1 MSEANIVIKLYI
13 EVYHHDDWTEKT
25 ENSEMKIYGINHL
38 IDPINKYNIE
48 VLLFYGKNQGKFL
61 KNIKYHRNIL
71 DMIEYNEIKRN
82 IYKVVLKGNY
92 EDSIRKSLFESKAIT
107 LSTIIEDG
115 IEKYNLLF
123 LSNSGMEKLR
133 KSLEDKPNVTVLK
146 FKLLDLTIMNSLQLL
161 TPLEYEIMV
170 RALSKGFFENPRKIS
185 LEELSED
192 FGISKATLN
201 FHIRKALKKILY
213 LFLYQY
219 G

>member
-1 MSEANIVIKLYI
+1 VIKVYI
-13 EVYHHDDWTEKT
+13 EVYHHGDWTEKT
-25 ENSEMKIYGINHL
+25 ENSEMKIYSINHL
-38 IDPINKYNIE
+38 IDPINKYNVE

-71 DMIEYNEIKRN
+71 DIIEYNEIKRN
-82 IYKVVLKGNY
+82 IYRVVLKGKY
-92 EDSIRKSLFESKAIT
+92 EGSIRKSLFESKAIT

-123 LSNSGMEKLR
+123 LSNSDMEKLR
-133 KSLEDKPNVTVLK
+133 KFLEDKPNVTVLK
-146 FKLLDLTIMNSLQLL
+146 FKLVDLNVMNSLQLL

-170 RALSKGFFENPRKIS
+170 RALNKGFFENPRKIS

-201 FHIRKALKKILY
+201 FHIRNALKKILY

>member
-1 MSEANIVIKLYI
+1 MIKVYI
-13 EVYHHDDWTEKT
+13 EVYHHGDWTEKT
-25 ENSEMKIYGINHL
+25 ENSEMKIYSINHL
-38 IDPINKYNIE
+38 IDPINKYNVE
-48 VLLFYGKNQGKFL
+48 VLLFYGKNQDKFL

-71 DMIEYNEIKRN
+71 DIIEYSEIKRN
-82 IYKVVLKGNY
+82 IYKVILKGKY
-92 EDSIRKSLFESKAIT
+92 EGSIRKSLFESKAIT

-123 LSNSGMEKLR
+123 LSNSDMEKLR
-133 KSLEDKPNVTVLK
+133 KFLEDKPNVTVLK
-146 FKLLDLTIMNSLQLL
+146 FKLVDLNVMNSLQLL

-170 RALSKGFFENPRKIS
+170 RALNKGFFENPRKIS

-201 FHIRKALKKILY
+201 FHIRNAMKKILY

>member
-1 MSEANIVIKLYI
+1 MIKVYI
-13 EVYHHDDWTEKT
+13 EVYHHGDWTEKT
-25 ENSEMKIYGINHL
+25 ENSEIKIYGINHL
-38 IDPINKYNIE
+38 IDPINKYNVE

-71 DMIEYNEIKRN
+71 DIIEYNEIKRN
-82 IYKVVLKGNY
+82 IYRVVLKGKY
-92 EDSIRKSLFESKAIT
+92 EGSIRKSLFESKAIT

-123 LSNSGMEKLR
+123 LSNSDMEKLR
-133 KSLEDKPNVTVLK
+133 KFLEDKPNVTVLK
-146 FKLLDLTIMNSLQLL
+146 FKLVDLNVMNTLQLL
-161 TPLEYEIMV
+161 TPLEYEIIV
-170 RALSKGFFENPRKIS
+170 RALNKGFFENPRKIS

-219 G
+219 E

>member
-1 MSEANIVIKLYI
+1 VIKVYI
-13 EVYHHDDWTEKT
+13 EVYHHGDWTEKT

-38 IDPINKYNIE
+38 IDPINKYNVE

-71 DMIEYNEIKRN
+71 DIIEYNEIKRN
-82 IYKVVLKGNY
+82 IYRVVLKGKY
-92 EDSIRKSLFESKAIT
+92 EGSIRKSLFESKAIT

-123 LSNSGMEKLR
+123 LSNSDMEKLR

-146 FKLLDLTIMNSLQLL
+146 FKLVDLNVMNTLQLL
-161 TPLEYEIMV
+161 TPLEYEIIV
-170 RALSKGFFENPRKIS
+170 RALNKGFFENPRKIS

>member
-1 MSEANIVIKLYI
+1 MIKVYI
-13 EVYHHDDWTEKT
+13 EVYHHGDWTEKT
-25 ENSEMKIYGINHL
+25 ENSEMKIYSINHL
-38 IDPINKYNIE
+38 IDPINKYNVE

-71 DMIEYNEIKRN
+71 DIIEYNEIKRN
-82 IYKVVLKGNY
+82 IYRVVLKGKY

-123 LSNSGMEKLR
+123 LSNSDMEKLR
-133 KSLEDKPNVTVLK
+133 KFLEDNPNVTVLK
-146 FKLLDLTIMNSLQLL
+146 FKLVDLNVMNSLQLL
-161 TPLEYEIMV
+161 TPLECEIMV
-170 RALSKGFFENPRKIS
+170 RALNKGFFENPRKIS

-192 FGISKATLN
+192 FAISKATLN
-201 FHIRKALKKILY
+201 FHIRNALKKILY

>member
-1 MSEANIVIKLYI
+1 
-13 EVYHHDDWTEKT
+13 
-25 ENSEMKIYGINHL
+25 
-38 IDPINKYNIE
+38 
-48 VLLFYGKNQGKFL
+48 
-61 KNIKYHRNIL
+61 
-71 DMIEYNEIKRN
+71 
-82 IYKVVLKGNY
+82 VVLKGNY

-201 FHIRKALKKILY
+201 FHIRKALKKLLC

>member
-1 MSEANIVIKLYI
+1 MIKVYI
-13 EVYHHDDWTEKT
+13 EVYHHGDWTEKT
-25 ENSEMKIYGINHL
+25 ENSEMKIYSINHL
-38 IDPINKYNIE
+38 IDPINKYNVE

-71 DMIEYNEIKRN
+71 DIIEYNEIKRN
-82 IYKVVLKGNY
+82 IYRVVLKGKY
-92 EDSIRKSLFESKAIT
+92 EGSIRKSLFESKAIT

-123 LSNSGMEKLR
+123 LSNSDMEKLR
-133 KSLEDKPNVTVLK
+133 KFLEDKPNVTVLK
-146 FKLLDLTIMNSLQLL
+146 FKLVDLNIMNSLQLL

-170 RALSKGFFENPRKIS
+170 RALNKGFFENPRKIS

-201 FHIRKALKKILY
+201 FHIRNALKKILY